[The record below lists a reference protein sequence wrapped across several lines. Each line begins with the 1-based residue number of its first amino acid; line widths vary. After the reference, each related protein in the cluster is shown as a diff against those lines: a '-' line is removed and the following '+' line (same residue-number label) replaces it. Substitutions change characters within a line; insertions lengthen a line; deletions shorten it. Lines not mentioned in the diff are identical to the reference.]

1 MVSSEATLASLGK
14 GKAPPISKCPRFR
27 CFHSFLTVGS
37 NPTLPASEWMGLI
50 VKDQSVL
57 LYNGESSR
65 EESKWQCQIEK
76 RTFRLCPCWPN
87 SNF

>member
-37 NPTLPASEWMGLI
+37 NPTLLASEWMGLI

-57 LYNGESSR
+57 L
-65 EESKWQCQIEK
+65 
-76 RTFRLCPCWPN
+76 
-87 SNF
+87 